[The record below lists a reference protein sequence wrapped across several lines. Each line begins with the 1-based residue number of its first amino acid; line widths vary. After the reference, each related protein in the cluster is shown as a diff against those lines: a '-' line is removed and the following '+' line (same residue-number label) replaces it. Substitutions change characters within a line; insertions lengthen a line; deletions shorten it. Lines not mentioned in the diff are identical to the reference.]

1 MDGGFIANETYE
13 SVSRNFIESN
23 EPTND
28 MGVIEEYEGEYSIE
42 NEFEPF
48 VGQCFLVEKRLSFS
62 IEIMQINICFF
73 NSERSICHKRKR
85 KSKV

>member
-1 MDGGFIANETYE
+1 MSYLKKVLFFYLRSDLFSFIIKYDDDYFFFIFYSCYNIAQMDGGFIANETYE

-42 NEFEPF
+42 NEF
-48 VGQCFLVEKRLSFS
+48 
-62 IEIMQINICFF
+62 
-73 NSERSICHKRKR
+73 
-85 KSKV
+85 